1 MTTNHLVTLLL
12 VMSFLWYVCNR
23 DEPVAEEREDFVVAS
38 IMGAKLAATHLTY
51 HGSIHGLFD

>member
-23 DEPVAEEREDFVVAS
+23 DEPVSEEREDFVVAS
-38 IMGAKLAATHLTY
+38 IIGGTV
-51 HGSIHGLFD
+51 GSPSLLGKN